1 MIDQHP
7 SMATSDGSGKQARR
21 SVSLKILKEAGF
33 VLASLICLLLAHY
46 AAVLPHEYAHSFMAS
61 ALGYKSDPLVIH
73 FGGTSIG
80 NLISLI
86 DINEQVDYATMFARG
101 DGAAAALTGF
111 AGPGLANGAMYL
123 VSLVLLRWPSVQRDL
138 LLFMLVFWF
147 NFMNVAN
154 FYDYVPIRTFASHGD
169 IGHITQG
176 LGLSPWTALVVL
188 GIPTAVAMWFLFTRT
203 LPQALGRIAPDSPF
217 RQGFIVNLSVVIMF
231 GYFGLAG
238 FMGYGEPSHTLSAL
252 SLGLIPIM
260 LILCWPSRRWMRARV
275 DAFRDPTGL
284 KA

>member
-1 MIDQHP
+1 MT
-7 SMATSDGSGKQARR
+7 TSGPNRVAR
-21 SVSLKILKEAGF
+21 IAMHAGF
-33 VLASLICLLLAHY
+33 VVTSLICILLAHY
-46 AAVLPHEYAHSFMAS
+46 AAVLPHEYAHSFMAF

-80 NLISLI
+80 NLVLLI
-86 DINEQVDYATMFARG
+86 NINEQVDYAPMFARG
-101 DGAAAALTGF
+101 DGRAAALTGF
-111 AGPGLANGAMYL
+111 AGPGLANGSLYL
-123 VSLVLLRWPSVQRDL
+123 LSLFLLRWPGVQRNVL
-138 LLFMLVFWF
+138 LYMLVFWF

-154 FYDYVPIRTFASHGD
+154 FYDYVPIRTFASGGD

-188 GIPTAVAMWFLFTRT
+188 GIPTAIAMWFLFTRT
-203 LPQALGRIAPDSPF
+203 LPRALGRMAPESSF
-217 RQGFIVNLSVVIMF
+217 RQRFIVNLSVVIMF

-238 FMGYGEPSHTLSAL
+238 FMGYGEPSHTLSAI
-252 SLGLIPIM
+252 SLCLIPIM

-275 DAFRDPTGL
+275 EASRDPTGL

>member
-1 MIDQHP
+1 
-7 SMATSDGSGKQARR
+7 
-21 SVSLKILKEAGF
+21 
-33 VLASLICLLLAHY
+33 
-46 AAVLPHEYAHSFMAS
+46 
-61 ALGYKSDPLVIH
+61 
-73 FGGTSIG
+73 
-80 NLISLI
+80 
-86 DINEQVDYATMFARG
+86 
-101 DGAAAALTGF
+101 
-111 AGPGLANGAMYL
+111 MYL
-123 VSLVLLRWPSVQRDL
+123 VSLFLLRWPSVRRSL

-154 FYDYVPIRTFASHGD
+154 FYDYVPIRTFATHGD

-188 GIPTAVAMWFLFTRT
+188 GIPTAIAMWFLFTRT

-238 FMGYGEPSHTLSAL
+238 FMGYGEPSHTLSSL

-275 DAFRDPTGL
+275 AASRDPTGL